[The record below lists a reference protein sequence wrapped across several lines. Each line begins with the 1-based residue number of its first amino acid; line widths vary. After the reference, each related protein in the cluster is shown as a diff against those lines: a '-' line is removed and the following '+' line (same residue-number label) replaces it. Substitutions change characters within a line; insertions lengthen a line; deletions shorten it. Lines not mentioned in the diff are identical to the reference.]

1 MQTFTIG
8 LGRGWWVRLLGRNP
22 SVRSGDRIEVM
33 VLSLAVLLTVVAVP
47 IAGAIGTLVHDSRAR
62 VYAEEAQ
69 TRHQVTATAIEDA
82 TIVVQPYNFS
92 FTARATWSA
101 AVRDHSDIVRW
112 SDQVK
117 AGDQQLIWVNAEG
130 ATVGP
135 PSSSSD
141 ASC

>member
-1 MQTFTIG
+1 MVGQLERDTDALVI
-8 LGRGWWVRLLGRNP
+8 
-22 SVRSGDRIEVM
+22 VRSPGQWILTPHRG
-33 VLSLAVLLTVVAVP
+33 LA
-47 IAGAIGTLVHDSRAR
+47 AITP
-62 VYAEEAQ
+62 E
-69 TRHQVTATAIEDA
+69 QVTATAIEDA

-101 AVRDHSDIVRW
+101 AGRDHSDIVTW

-141 ASC
+141 